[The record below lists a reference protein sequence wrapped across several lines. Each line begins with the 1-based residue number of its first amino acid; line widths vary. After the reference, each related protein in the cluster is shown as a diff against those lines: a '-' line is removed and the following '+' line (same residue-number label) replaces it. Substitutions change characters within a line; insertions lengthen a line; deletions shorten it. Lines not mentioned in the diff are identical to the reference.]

1 MRDVNRNADRTGCFA
16 QNSKALGNAGC
27 VCQKWIGQRK
37 AQVNNRS
44 FLSRKNLY
52 NLENSTYTKDS

>member
-27 VCQKWIGQRK
+27 VSKMDRTKKSSSKQQKFPVKKKSLQFRK
-37 AQVNNRS
+37 
-44 FLSRKNLY
+44 FYLY
-52 NLENSTYTKDS
+52 